1 MRNKKIIPIE
11 KRNLILIQFA
21 NSSWIFYT
29 LTHAI
34 TPLLSSQSM
43 MDCNRRQEGRNRPTR
58 SRDDFPSVSWLRRG
72 GRGDCKWG
80 KRWWTARV
88 DELWRERERER
99 GRERRGR
106 RSRWRRL
113 YARTWAEW
121 AIKTDVERAGE
132 CKWSRLLADL
142 FRICLHGTP
151 ATLFYIQRGRGQSIP
166 GLGCFAIP
174 GDDAGI

>member
-1 MRNKKIIPIE
+1 MRLH
-11 KRNLILIQFA
+11 RCYQA
-21 NSSWIFYT
+21 NRWWIAT
-29 LTHAI
+29 DDRKEGTVQLDHATI
-34 TPLLSSQSM
+34 FPLFRG
-43 MDCNRRQEGRNRPTR
+43 CNEGGEGIVNEENG
-58 SRDDFPSVSWLRRG
+58 G
-72 GRGDCKWG
+72 GRPGWMNYEEK
-80 KRWWTARV
+80 
-88 DELWRERERER
+88 ERER